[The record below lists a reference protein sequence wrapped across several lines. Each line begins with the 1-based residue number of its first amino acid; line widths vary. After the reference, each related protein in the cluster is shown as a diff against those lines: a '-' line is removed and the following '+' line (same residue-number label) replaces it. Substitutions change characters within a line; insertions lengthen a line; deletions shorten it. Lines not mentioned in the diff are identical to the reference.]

1 MYWKRSLWI
10 LWPANF
16 LIAAGMS
23 LIIPFLPLYIEKLGV
38 SNIQSVEH
46 WTGWIFSAQFITSF
60 LFQPLWGSLADRYGR
75 KVMLIRSA
83 IGMGTVTALMG
94 LVTEPEQL
102 LVLRL
107 INGLFSGFI
116 SMSISLQASVTP
128 DKDAGRSLGTLQTGQ
143 IVGTLIG
150 PLIGGF
156 LSEIFGFEGVFF
168 VTGGLILIAGMV
180 VMFFIKEDVAV
191 NKERSIKKK
200 NEWGS
205 LKPLFPVFIAAAI
218 TQLAM
223 MSIQPIITLYTRT
236 IYHGSHLTLVVGLIS
251 AVTGI
256 ANLIGSP
263 ILGRIGDRYGQ
274 RKVLIFSLIMAAFA
288 FLPQVLATDV
298 KVLLA
303 GRFLLG
309 LFIGGM
315 IPSLNVLVKKLA
327 PPNLQATAF
336 GISSSA
342 RFLGNLFGPL
352 LGTFVAAAYNIK
364 DIFYITMIF
373 LLINMVSIVR
383 NKKLELA
390 LRNHKKAS

>member
-38 SNIQSVEH
+38 TNIQSVEH

-83 IGMGTVTALMG
+83 VGMGTVTALMG
-94 LVTEPEQL
+94 LVTGPEQL

-107 INGLFSGFI
+107 VNGLFSGFI

-156 LSEIFGFEGVFF
+156 LSELFGFEGVFF
-168 VTGGLILIAGMV
+168 ITGGLILIAGLV
-180 VMFFIKEDVAV
+180 VLFFIKEDLPVK
-191 NKERSIKKK
+191 KERKKKQK
-200 NEWGS
+200 NEWKE
-205 LKPLFPVFIAAAI
+205 LKPLYPVFIAAAI
-218 TQLAM
+218 TQMAM

-236 IYHGSHLTLVVGLIS
+236 IYHGNHLTLIVGLVS

-274 RKVLIFSLIMAAFA
+274 RKVLILSLTMAALA

-298 KVLLA
+298 HILLA
-303 GRFLLG
+303 GRSLLG

-327 PPNLQATAF
+327 PSNLQATAF

-342 RFLGNLFGPL
+342 RFLGNLLGPL
-352 LGTFVAAAYNIK
+352 LGTFVAASYNIK

-373 LLINMVSIVR
+373 LLINMISIVR

-390 LRNHKKAS
+390 LRNPKKAS

>member
-94 LVTEPEQL
+94 LVTGPEQL

-191 NKERSIKKK
+191 KKERSIKKK
-200 NEWGS
+200 NEWRA

-274 RKVLIFSLIMAAFA
+274 RKVLIFSLLMAALA

-298 KVLLA
+298 KALLA

-352 LGTFVAAAYNIK
+352 LGTFVAASYNIK

>member
-94 LVTEPEQL
+94 LVTGPEQL

-200 NEWGS
+200 NEWGA

-364 DIFYITMIF
+364 DIFYITIIF

>member
-94 LVTEPEQL
+94 LVTGPEQL

-200 NEWGS
+200 NEWGA

>member
-1 MYWKRSLWI
+1 MMYWKRSLWI

-23 LIIPFLPLYIEKLGV
+23 LIIPFLPLYIEQLGV
-38 SNIQSVEH
+38 HQIQNVEH

-83 IGMGTVTALMG
+83 IGMGIVTALMG
-94 LVTEPEQL
+94 FVTSPGEL
-102 LVLRL
+102 LALRL

-116 SMSISLQASVTP
+116 SMSISLQASITP
-128 DKDAGRSLGTLQTGQ
+128 DQEAGKSLGTLQTGQ

-150 PLIGGF
+150 PLIGGA
-156 LSEIFGFEGVFF
+156 LSEIVGFEGVFF
-168 VTGGLILIAGMV
+168 VTGGLILMAGLV
-180 VMFFIKEDVAV
+180 VLFFIKEDTP
-191 NKERSIKKK
+191 SKKK
-200 NEWGS
+200 RETTPKKDWRS
-205 LKPLFPVFIAAAI
+205 LKPLLPVFVAAAI

-236 IYHGSHLTLVVGLIS
+236 VYHGSHLTLIVGLVS

-263 ILGRIGDRYGQ
+263 ILGRIGDRIGQ
-274 RKVLIFSLIMAAFA
+274 RKVLILSLFMAALA
-288 FLPQVLATDV
+288 FLPQVLATNV
-298 KVLLA
+298 NVLLA

-315 IPSLNVLVKKLA
+315 IPSLNVFVKKLA
-327 PPNLQATAF
+327 PAHLQATAF

-342 RFLGNLFGPL
+342 RFLGNLLGPL
-352 LGTFVAAAYNIK
+352 LGTFVAASYNIK
-364 DIFYITMIF
+364 DIFYMTMVF
-373 LLINMVSIVR
+373 LLLNMISIIR
-383 NKKLELA
+383 YKSLDMPLTKS
-390 LRNHKKAS
+390 KAS

>member
-38 SNIQSVEH
+38 HNLQQVEH

-75 KVMLIRSA
+75 KAMLIRSA
-83 IGMGTVTALMG
+83 IGMGAITALMG
-94 LVTEPEQL
+94 FATGPGQL
-102 LVLRL
+102 LILRL

-128 DKDAGRSLGTLQTGQ
+128 DEHAGKSLGTLQTGQ
-143 IVGTLIG
+143 IVGTLVG

-156 LSEIFGFEGVFF
+156 LSEVFGFEGVFF
-168 VTGGLILIAGMV
+168 VTGGLTLIAGLV
-180 VMFFIKEDVAV
+180 VLFLIHEDVTV
-191 NKERSIKKK
+191 KTKKGQKQKKEYKALR
-200 NEWGS
+200 
-205 LKPLFPVFIAAAI
+205 PLFPIFIAAAI

-236 IYHGSHLTLVVGLIS
+236 IYHGQHLTLIVGLIS

-263 ILGRIGDRYGQ
+263 ILGRIGDKIGQ
-274 RKVLIFSLIMAAFA
+274 RKVLIFSLIMAALA
-288 FLPQVLATDV
+288 FLPQVLATNV

-327 PPNLQATAF
+327 PAHLQATAF
-336 GISSSA
+336 GLSSSA
-342 RFLGNLFGPL
+342 RFLGNLLGPL
-352 LGTFVAAAYNIK
+352 LGTFIAATYNIK

-373 LLINMVSIVR
+373 LLINMVSIAR
-383 NKKLELA
+383 NKKLRLA
-390 LRNHKKAS
+390 LSQQKKAS

>member
-38 SNIQSVEH
+38 SNLQSVEH

-94 LVTEPEQL
+94 LVTGPEQL

-200 NEWGS
+200 NEWGA